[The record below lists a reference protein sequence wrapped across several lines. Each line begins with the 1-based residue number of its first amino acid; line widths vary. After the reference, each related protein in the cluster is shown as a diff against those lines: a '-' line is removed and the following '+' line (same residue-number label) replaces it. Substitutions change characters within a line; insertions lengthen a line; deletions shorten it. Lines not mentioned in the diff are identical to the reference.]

1 MRNLLLV
8 LIFLTAAQAAHACGC
23 SGPGSPDD
31 PESTVSRYA
40 DVIFVGEVIAVGE
53 RQKDKYGSHQVIRF
67 KPVKFIKGKQPK
79 VIEIWIG
86 EGGNS
91 CDLEHL
97 EFQVGDRYLMSGNLY
112 VGQQVDLALTRYHN
126 NFCSLHE
133 QVDPDTLKPLK
144 SVPYSRPHPEWGH
157 EH

>member
-1 MRNLLLV
+1 MRNLLLAMM
-8 LIFLTAAQAAHACGC
+8 LLLAAPAAYACGC

-31 PESTVSRYA
+31 PESMVSRYA
-40 DVIFVGEVIAVGE
+40 DVIFFGEVTAVGE

-67 KPVKFIKGKQPK
+67 KPLNFIKGKQPRE
-79 VIEIWIG
+79 IEIWIG

-97 EFQVGDRYLMSGNLY
+97 EFQVGERYLMSGNLY
-112 VGQQVDLALTRYHN
+112 IGQQVDLKLTRYHN

-133 QVDPDTLKPLK
+133 QVDPNTLKPLK
-144 SVPYSRPHPEWGH
+144 KVPDVRPHPTWGH